1 MRFHGFVSCS
11 GSCDSNVEPTLVQ
24 FACIPPEQA
33 AWIEYV
39 RDMGRCKDCRCFVMR
54 CIRGD
59 LCKRC
64 VSVRD
69 EDKRELEEQLARAK
83 EAKLT
88 TERERDLAV
97 LQERLLEEEVQ
108 RTAEVTRNE
117 TRMTAVERMGYT
129 EDIER
134 SANKTI
140 ECLER
145 LLTPDEYP
153 LKIVK
158 GKGQYLYDEN
168 GEQYLDTSSNG
179 AHVGHC
185 HPRVVEAS
193 SKQMALLCTN
203 TRFLNDCMILYAK
216 HLCATLPSHL
226 TQCFFTNTGSEA
238 NDLAVQIAQRVA
250 GGTHIVALEGA
261 LNCNP
266 VAVPPNG
273 LCDVSKA
280 LLPGNAPK
288 GHQTNAVLEIVK
300 QQQLKGKRWL
310 ASSMSHCRMSLVRA
324 SVQQASCKKHTK
336 LSILVAVC
344 ALRMRCS
351 LVMLASGHTP
361 YAFQEYGLSPD
372 IVTMGKLVGNGH
384 PVAVVVTTRE
394 VADRFGSCG
403 IEYFNTF
410 GGNPVSMAIADEVL
424 SVVADEGLQRHS
436 AESIGAVHGFG
447 LFVVVEFVQDRDP
460 DTELAEDVK

>member
-1 MRFHGFVSCS
+1 MATE
-11 GSCDSNVEPTLVQ
+11 SND
-24 FACIPPEQA
+24 ACQQPP
-33 AWIEYV
+33 
-39 RDMGRCKDCRCFVMR
+39 
-54 CIRGD
+54 
-59 LCKRC
+59 
-64 VSVRD
+64 
-69 EDKRELEEQLARAK
+69 LAK
-83 EAKLT
+83 K
-88 TERERDLAV
+88 
-97 LQERLLEEEVQ
+97 Q
-108 RTAEVTRNE
+108 
-117 TRMTAVERMGYT
+117 
-129 EDIER
+129 
-134 SANKTI
+134 KTQS
-140 ECLER
+140 

-261 LNCNP
+261 YHGHLMSLRALNCNP

-300 QQQLKGKRWL
+300 QQQLKGKKVAGFIHESL
-310 ASSMSHCRMSLVRA
+310 PYVAGKGFCSASFLQEAYKAIHSCGGLCIADEVQFGHARIGSH
-324 SVQQASCKKHTK
+324 
-336 LSILVAVC
+336 
-344 ALRMRCS
+344 
-351 LVMLASGHTP
+351 P

-436 AESIGAVHGFG
+436 AEVGDHLVRGLKGLMKAHQSIGAVHGFG

-460 DTELAEDVK
+460 DTELAEDVKWLMLNEHKIIVSTDHVYGNVLKFRPPLCITKEDCQHIVDSLDSVLTELSL